1 MFEQYKSNSGPSDIA
16 SCRRCS
22 WSGGCCSFILGAVN
36 KTKQWELLCCSHN
49 RLQQPSNIAALG
61 VARIMVVRSV
71 LNRKVEYF
79 LTMTMIM
86 VHGKLKPPPPTR
98 MRWMRM
104 ADPYA
109 TRIADPSAS
118 SPGFQVHALVLWVL
132 CCSGDPP
139 AIQMQTGHTPIITI
153 PSTSILECRQKKTQH
168 NYKPSCQTTLVDL
181 DCM

>member
-22 WSGGCCSFILGAVN
+22 WFRCSWSGGCCSFILGAVN
-36 KTKQWELLCCSHN
+36 KTKQGELLCSSHN

-61 VARIMVVRSV
+61 VARTMVVRSV
-71 LNRKVEYF
+71 LNRKVAYF

-86 VHGKLKPPPPTR
+86 VHGKLKPPAPTR
-98 MRWMRM
+98 I

-118 SPGFQVHALVLWVL
+118 CPGFQVHVLVL

-139 AIQMQTGHTPIITI
+139 AIQMQTGHMPIITM